1 MDKAV
6 THSFRS
12 SLLNELE
19 QATNHLIEGEATMRK
34 ALNRLWQVV
43 AEDCDGPPV
52 LVLKREEDDDIDDRI
67 ARAPDL
73 TPPTHKVFLPEPE
86 DTSDQALQQAPPAP
100 VNSAQAQAAAPSEK
114 EKRLESAIAVIK
126 ELQDDGREY
135 VERLE
140 EIREGLGD
148 VRAQRDVIW
157 NMIRENSVKELQDAA
172 FAVGS

>member
-12 SLLNELE
+12 SLLDELE
-19 QATNHLIEGEATMRK
+19 QATNHLIEGESTMKK
-34 ALNRLWQVV
+34 ALGRLWQVI
-43 AEDCDGPPV
+43 AEDVD
-52 LVLKREEDDDIDDRI
+52 LHTHVLKLEEEDEATNDEDENERRI

-73 TPPTHKVFLPEPE
+73 RPAIHRLFISEESLAAEPPT
-86 DTSDQALQQAPPAP
+86 ALHSLA
-100 VNSAQAQAAAPSEK
+100 EK
-114 EKRLESAIAVIK
+114 ELKRLENSVSVMR
-126 ELQDDGREY
+126 ELEDDGREY

-148 VRAQRDVIW
+148 VRAQRNVIW
-157 NMIRENSVKELQDAA
+157 DMVRENAVKELQDAA

>member
-12 SLLNELE
+12 SLLDELE

-34 ALNRLWQVV
+34 ALNRLWQVIG
-43 AEDCDGPPV
+43 EDCDGPPPDPA
-52 LVLKREEDDDIDDRI
+52 LVLKREEDEDIDDRI

-86 DTSDQALQQAPPAP
+86 DTDQQAPPAP
-100 VNSAQAQAAAPSEK
+100 ANSAQAQAAEIPV
-114 EKRLESAIAVIK
+114 EKRLENSIAVIR

-148 VRAQRDVIW
+148 VRAQRNVIW
-157 NMIRENSVKELQDAA
+157 DMVRENAVKELQDAA
-172 FAVGS
+172 FAVGA

>member
-12 SLLNELE
+12 NLLDELE

-34 ALNRLWQVV
+34 ALNRLWQVI
-43 AEDCDGPPV
+43 AEDCDGPLLDPA
-52 LVLKREEDDDIDDRI
+52 LVFKREEDDDIDDRI

-86 DTSDQALQQAPPAP
+86 DTSDQAPPAP
-100 VNSAQAQAAAPSEK
+100 INSAQALAAEIPS
-114 EKRLESAIAVIK
+114 EKRLENAIAVIK

-148 VRAQRDVIW
+148 VRAQRNVIW
-157 NMIRENSVKELQDAA
+157 DMVRDNSVKEFQVAA
-172 FAVGS
+172 FAAGS

>member
-12 SLLNELE
+12 SLLDELE
-19 QATNHLIEGEATMRK
+19 QATNHLIEGEATMKK
-34 ALNRLWQVV
+34 ALGRLWQVI
-43 AEDCDGPPV
+43 AEESDGPPV
-52 LVLKREEDDDIDDRI
+52 DPMVVLKREEEDDAADDQDDKERRL

-73 TPPTHKVFLPEPE
+73 TPSTHKLFISEEALISEPLPA
-86 DTSDQALQQAPPAP
+86 S
-100 VNSAQAQAAAPSEK
+100 SAEK
-114 EKRLESAIAVIK
+114 ELKRLENSVAIIR

-148 VRAQRDVIW
+148 VRAQRNVIW
-157 NMIRENSVKELQDAA
+157 DMVRENAVKELQDAA
-172 FAVGS
+172 FAVGV